1 MVGYENHE
9 KLGSHLMMTPAL
21 ESVALITI
29 ILSIA
34 QGPWNEVAWNLKC
47 YSRERE
53 RERERKENDFY
64 SQCSV
69 LQYNS
74 KKEKMCNF
82 RKFKFIYWIR
92 QRPNSTYK
100 IENYFYLPTLL
111 LTFFFQNNF
120 RGRVHSLCMDF
131 KTFLFL
137 LVCIIM
143 SVIVESYMYLLL
155 LPLEGSLFSNLIGL
169 MVGRKKK

>member
-47 YSRERE
+47 YSRERD
-53 RERERKENDFY
+53 RENDFY

-74 KKEKMCNF
+74 KNEKMCNF

-92 QRPNSTYK
+92 QRPNSTFE
-100 IENYFYLPTLL
+100 IENYFYL
-111 LTFFFQNNF
+111 LTYPLTYIFFQNNF

-143 SVIVESYMYLLL
+143 SVIVESYMSTYY
-155 LPLEGSLFSNLIGL
+155 FY
-169 MVGRKKK
+169 R

>member
-53 RERERKENDFY
+53 REKERERERD
-64 SQCSV
+64 
-69 LQYNS
+69 
-74 KKEKMCNF
+74 
-82 RKFKFIYWIR
+82 R
-92 QRPNSTYK
+92 
-100 IENYFYLPTLL
+100 
-111 LTFFFQNNF
+111 
-120 RGRVHSLCMDF
+120 
-131 KTFLFL
+131 
-137 LVCIIM
+137 
-143 SVIVESYMYLLL
+143 
-155 LPLEGSLFSNLIGL
+155 
-169 MVGRKKK
+169 

>member
-53 RERERKENDFY
+53 REKERERER
-64 SQCSV
+64 
-69 LQYNS
+69 
-74 KKEKMCNF
+74 E
-82 RKFKFIYWIR
+82 
-92 QRPNSTYK
+92 
-100 IENYFYLPTLL
+100 
-111 LTFFFQNNF
+111 
-120 RGRVHSLCMDF
+120 RGIDRG
-131 KTFLFL
+131 
-137 LVCIIM
+137 
-143 SVIVESYMYLLL
+143 E
-155 LPLEGSLFSNLIGL
+155 
-169 MVGRKKK
+169 